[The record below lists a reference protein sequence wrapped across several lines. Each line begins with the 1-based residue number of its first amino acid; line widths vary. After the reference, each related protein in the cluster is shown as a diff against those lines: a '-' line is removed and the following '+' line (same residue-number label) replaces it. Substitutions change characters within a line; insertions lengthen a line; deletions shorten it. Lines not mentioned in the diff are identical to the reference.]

1 MATLAF
7 PLQALAGARPLQ
19 RSSMIDQAALLD
31 AARQRDPK
39 ALASIYD
46 AYAPKI
52 YAYIYRHV
60 GDPYRAEDLTSGVF
74 LKMLEALDRD
84 KFAHDAL
91 QAWLYRIAHNL
102 IIDEARY
109 EQRRPVADLH
119 EWLSLPSDSHPDA
132 VVGRRLESDRLR
144 QAIQQLTAEQR
155 NVIVLRF
162 GEGMTAPQA
171 ARILNKTEEAVRA
184 LQRRALTNLRRLLAP
199 AGDESEAADD
209 PL

>member
-1 MATLAF
+1 
-7 PLQALAGARPLQ
+7 
-19 RSSMIDQAALLD
+19 MIDQSAPAGAALLD

-60 GDPYRAEDLTSGVF
+60 GDPHRAEDLTSGVF
-74 LKMLEALDRD
+74 IKMLEALDRD
-84 KFAHDAL
+84 RFAQDAL

-102 IIDEARY
+102 IIDDVRY
-109 EQRRPVADLH
+109 EQRRPASDLH
-119 EWLSLPSDSHPDA
+119 EGLSMPPNSTPEF
-132 VVGRRLESDRLR
+132 VVGHRLENERLR
-144 QAIQQLTAEQR
+144 QAIQQLTGEQR
-155 NVIVLRF
+155 DVIVLRF

-171 ARILNKTEEAVRA
+171 ARILGKTEEAVRA

-199 AGDESEAADD
+199 ASDVADIE
-209 PL
+209 P

>member
-1 MATLAF
+1 
-7 PLQALAGARPLQ
+7 
-19 RSSMIDQAALLD
+19 MIDPSAPAGAALLD

-60 GDPYRAEDLTSGVF
+60 GDPHRAEDLTSGVF

-102 IIDEARY
+102 IIDDARY
-109 EQRRPVADLH
+109 EQRRPASDLH
-119 EWLSLPSDSHPDA
+119 DGLSLPPDA
-132 VVGRRLESDRLR
+132 DPEFVVGHRLEGERLR
-144 QAIQQLTAEQR
+144 QAIQQLTGEQR
-155 NVIVLRF
+155 DVIVLRF

-171 ARILNKTEEAVRA
+171 ARILGKTEEAVRA
-184 LQRRALTNLRRLLAP
+184 LQRRALSNLRRLLVP
-199 AGDESEAADD
+199 SSDETAVQ
-209 PL
+209 L

>member
-1 MATLAF
+1 
-7 PLQALAGARPLQ
+7 
-19 RSSMIDQAALLD
+19 MIDQAALLD

-109 EQRRPVADLH
+109 EQRRPASDLH
-119 EWLSLPSDSHPDA
+119 DGLSLSPDWA
-132 VVGRRLESDRLR
+132 PEFIVGRRLEGERLR
-144 QAIQQLTAEQR
+144 QAIQQLTGEQR
-155 NVIVLRF
+155 DVIVLRF

-171 ARILNKTEEAVRA
+171 ARILGKTEEAVRA
-184 LQRRALTNLRRLLAP
+184 LQRRALSNLRRLLAP
-199 AGDESEAADD
+199 PSDETDAQ
-209 PL
+209 L